1 VSQKNCAKLFLPQLC
16 QISNDCDNFW
26 HTDSRKD
33 KFMWCA
39 LIFHL
44 T

>member
-1 VSQKNCAKLFLPQLC
+1 VKFQPTLIIFGTLTSK
-16 QISNDCDNFW
+16 
-26 HTDSRKD
+26 KD